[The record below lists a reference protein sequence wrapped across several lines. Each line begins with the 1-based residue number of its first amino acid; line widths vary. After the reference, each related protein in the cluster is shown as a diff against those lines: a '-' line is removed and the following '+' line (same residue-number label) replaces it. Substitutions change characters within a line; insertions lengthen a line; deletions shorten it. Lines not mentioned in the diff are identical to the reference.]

1 VHEYRLGIRTSDLDR
16 EQNRAQFRERF
27 GTLYT
32 ELSDAAEERFP
43 GCPLVATGHL
53 TLGTGS
59 TSEDY
64 PREIHQVGTLEGLPV
79 DLLDP
84 RIVYTALGHIHR
96 AYSVSKSSARYCG
109 SPIPYSLTEMSHPRQ
124 VLVVDL
130 DALPQVQKLEVPL
143 QRELR
148 RLRGEPA
155 FLVEALRTL
164 QWSTPLPP
172 LIHIQV
178 KSAMAEPGLPRRL
191 HEALAQHPESNRP
204 ILVEVQ
210 HRTTATELLGTNRPV
225 LQSLDELKPAEVF
238 GLLCDTKDGL
248 SETERSQL
256 KVAYE
261 VAAQT
266 QGAALDALLNEIYRT
281 HPRSDSSP

>member
-1 VHEYRLGIRTSDLDR
+1 
-16 EQNRAQFRERF
+16 
-27 GTLYT
+27 
-32 ELSDAAEERFP
+32 
-43 GCPLVATGHL
+43 
-53 TLGTGS
+53 
-59 TSEDY
+59 
-64 PREIHQVGTLEGLPV
+64 
-79 DLLDP
+79 
-84 RIVYTALGHIHR
+84 
-96 AYSVSKSSARYCG
+96 
-109 SPIPYSLTEMSHPRQ
+109 MSHPRQ